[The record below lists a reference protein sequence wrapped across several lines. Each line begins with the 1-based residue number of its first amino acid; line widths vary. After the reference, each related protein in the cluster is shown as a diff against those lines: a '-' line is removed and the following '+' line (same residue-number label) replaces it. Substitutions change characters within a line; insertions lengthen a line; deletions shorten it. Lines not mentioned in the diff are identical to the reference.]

1 LSALIFTDTL
11 WRYEM
16 TPALDL
22 LKKRRVEHQV
32 HSYEHDPKV
41 ASYGLEAADKLGLNP
56 AQVFKTLL
64 AASEKGELLVAVVP
78 VAGTLDLKA
87 LAQAAGV
94 KKADMADPAAAQ
106 RATGYLL
113 GGISPLGQKKRLR
126 TFIDTT
132 AQQFPVVYVSAGR
145 RGLDVQLAASAL
157 AELTSAAFAEI
168 GRA

>member
-1 LSALIFTDTL
+1 
-11 WRYEM
+11 M
-16 TPALDL
+16 TPAIDL
-22 LKKRRVEHQV
+22 LKKAKAVHQV
-32 HSYEHDPKV
+32 HSYHHDPKA
-41 ASYGLEAADKLGLNP
+41 ASYGLEAAEKLNLEP

-87 LAQAAGV
+87 LAHAAGV

-126 TFIDTT
+126 TFIDES
-132 AQQFPVVYVSAGR
+132 AQQFPNIYVSAGR
-145 RGLDVQLAASAL
+145 RGLEVELTAGLL
-157 AELTSAAFAEI
+157 AELTQALFAPI
-168 GRA
+168 GRG